1 MGWLPSHVNKI
12 SQVFS
17 LGINFQRY
25 NLPMVFVLMSSD
37 LLMCHWA
44 HSVKVL
50 MMQGYLMIPHEG
62 VLRFSVV
69 LVAVGKDLPA
79 P

>member
-1 MGWLPSHVNKI
+1 
-12 SQVFS
+12 
-17 LGINFQRY
+17 
-25 NLPMVFVLMSSD
+25 MVFVLMSSD

-44 HSVKVL
+44 QSVKVL

-69 LVAVGKDLPA
+69 LVDVGKELPA